1 MGDRMTAA
9 LDHQWLKS
17 TSDCSRSQNPE
28 RKWKKTRD
36 DLQHCSS
43 KETSSFFTQPMAN
56 IESTEKV
63 GEGRAVGEISKFE
76 TNWLNSSHPFVSVCL
91 SMEEEETLDISG
103 ETMRKSQP
111 ATHLTEGTHLTAPA
125 HLTHPRLSS
134 TLSPTAS
141 ICPLLVNQKGDTVI
155 EQEEAEEQDTIN
167 KAPKTIVE
175 QYAILA
181 ETNANVPDIRVNKY
195 RRKRAR
201 EEANKMIL
209 DAKNKRSR
217 VSEREDICNFEAT
230 SETPMSAGFPKI
242 RRAKRKKGRIA
253 KDIKIK
259 D

>member
-1 MGDRMTAA
+1 MTAA
-9 LDHQWLKS
+9 EALDHPWLKS
-17 TSDCSRSQNPE
+17 TSDSNRSQNPE
-28 RKWKKTRD
+28 RKWKETRV
-36 DLQHCSS
+36 DLQRCSS
-43 KETSSFFTQPMAN
+43 NRTSAVPIQTLAS
-56 IESTEKV
+56 IESIEKD
-63 GEGRAVGEISKFE
+63 GGGRAVGQRSKFE

-91 SMEEEETLDISG
+91 SMDEEETLDISR
-103 ETMRKSQP
+103 ETMKKSQP
-111 ATHLTEGTHLTAPA
+111 ATHLTEGTHLTASA

-155 EQEEAEEQDTIN
+155 EQEEAEEQDTTD

-181 ETNANVPDIRVNKY
+181 ETNANVPDTRVNKY
-195 RRKRAR
+195 RRKRAGD
-201 EEANKMIL
+201 EASKTIL
-209 DAKNKRSR
+209 DAKKKRPR
-217 VSEREDICNFEAT
+217 VSENEDIYNFEAT

-253 KDIKIK
+253 QDIKIK

>member
-1 MGDRMTAA
+1 MTAAEA

-17 TSDCSRSQNPE
+17 TSDSNISQNPVS
-28 RKWKKTRD
+28 KWKKVRD

-43 KETSSFFTQPMAN
+43 KETSAVPIQPLAS

-63 GEGRAVGEISKFE
+63 GEGRAVGQRSKFG
-76 TNWLNSSHPFVSVCL
+76 TMWLNSSHPFVSVCL
-91 SMEEEETLDISG
+91 SMEEKETLDLSR
-103 ETMRKSQP
+103 ETMRKSQM
-111 ATHLTEGTHLTAPA
+111 ATHLTEATHLTASA

-155 EQEEAEEQDTIN
+155 EQEEAEEQDTTD

-175 QYAILA
+175 PNAILA
-181 ETNANVPDIRVNKY
+181 ETNANVPDIRINKN
-195 RRKRAR
+195 RRKRTGD
-201 EEANKMIL
+201 EASKTIL
-209 DAKNKRSR
+209 DAKKKRPR
-217 VSEREDICNFEAT
+217 VSEREDICNVEVT
-230 SETPMSAGFPKI
+230 SDTRMSAGFSKI

-253 KDIKIK
+253 QDIKIK